1 MELKTTLISKDS
13 IALLCWRNGNAQ
25 SQDGVFEENV
35 LELYYVVGVLFISGV
50 ETLDVNTTG
59 RPQTDTISGIFVF
72 GLLYI
77 YISAYYLLS
86 LY

>member
-1 MELKTTLISKDS
+1 MELKTTLISEDS
-13 IALLCWRNGNAQ
+13 IALLCQRNGNAQ

-35 LELYYVVGVLFISGV
+35 LELYFVAGVLFISEV

-59 RPQTDTISGIFVF
+59 RPQTDTISGIFV
-72 GLLYI
+72 LDYYI

>member
-1 MELKTTLISKDS
+1 
-13 IALLCWRNGNAQ
+13 
-25 SQDGVFEENV
+25 VFEENV
-35 LELYYVVGVLFISGV
+35 LELYFVAGVLFISEV

-59 RPQTDTISGIFVF
+59 RPQTDTISGIFV
-72 GLLYI
+72 LDYYI

>member
-1 MELKTTLISKDS
+1 M
-13 IALLCWRNGNAQ
+13 
-25 SQDGVFEENV
+25 FEENV
-35 LELYYVVGVLFISGV
+35 LELYFVAGVLFISEV

-59 RPQTDTISGIFVF
+59 RPQTDTISGIFV
-72 GLLYI
+72 LDYYI